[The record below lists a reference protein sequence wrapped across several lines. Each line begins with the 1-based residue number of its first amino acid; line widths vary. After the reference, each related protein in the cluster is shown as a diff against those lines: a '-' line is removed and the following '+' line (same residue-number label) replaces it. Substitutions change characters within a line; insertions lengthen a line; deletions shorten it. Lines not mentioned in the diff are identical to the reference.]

1 MNEFIA
7 FARAHGL
14 ILDYAEPD
22 GRWRRCK
29 TVDKPRR
36 RNGCYILDVRGGA
49 VKNYATMTD
58 FATWR
63 DGSAARVPPEQ
74 YREMR
79 RKAAEMMRKARAL
92 EAQKHAQAAQ
102 EAERIVKA
110 ATLLTPAPG
119 VPWKPWRPGKDPVLA
134 HPYLVRKGL
143 PNASCLVYEDKIV
156 VPMRIE
162 RQHRRELVS
171 VQTIAADGTKL
182 FLPGGRT
189 KGAVYHMGP
198 ASARE
203 VWLVE
208 GFATGWSL
216 LMALKGMYRDASVVV
231 CFSAGNLKHAGATH
245 VFADNDA
252 SGAGQKAAEATGLP
266 WVMPEAVG
274 MDAND
279 VHAQQGLRALQ
290 QLIRGGT

>member
-1 MNEFIA
+1 MSDFVS

-14 ILDYAEPD
+14 MIDYAEPD
-22 GRWRRCK
+22 NRWRRCK
-29 TVDKPRR
+29 TVDKPQRK
-36 RNGCYILDVRGGA
+36 NGAYVWSGINGVVR
-49 VKNYATMTD
+49 NYATMLD
-58 FATWR
+58 FATWKASDDFQQVPMR
-63 DGSAARVPPEQ
+63 D

-79 RKAAEMMRKARAL
+79 RKAAAEEAARHAKAAA
-92 EAQKHAQAAQ
+92 EAD
-102 EAERIVKA
+102 RIVNA
-110 ATLLTPAPG
+110 AHLITPAPG

-198 ASARE
+198 ANARE

-231 CFSAGNLKHAGATH
+231 CFSAGNLKYAGATH

-252 SGAGQKAAEATGLP
+252 SSAGQKAAEATGLP
-266 WVMPEAVG
+266 WVMPAEVG
-274 MDAND
+274 LDAND

-290 QLIRGGT
+290 QLIREVRSQR